1 MCAGGVLVADI
12 YKTLREYA
20 ETEYIIKKSK
30 FLSYSKP
37 VKTEQEAQEF
47 IAAIKQKHWDAT
59 HNVYAYCIR
68 EGNIKRYSDDGE
80 PQGTAGMPTLN
91 VLTQEDITDCVVV
104 VTRYFGGILLGGG
117 GLVRAY
123 SHSAKL
129 GVDAS
134 EIITLM
140 PWVKYTVLVDYTFYN
155 KMDSLIRDL
164 GGVVENSDFGENVTL
179 EFRIKEEV
187 TEKLFK
193 DCADLT
199 NGKVTPTECGTVIAE
214 G

>member
-47 IAAIKQKHWDAT
+47 IASIKQKHWDAT

-134 EIITLM
+134 GVITLM
-140 PWVKYTVLVDYTFYN
+140 PWVKYTVSVDYTFYN

-164 GGVVENSDFGENVTL
+164 GGVTENADFGENVTL
-179 EFRIKEEV
+179 EFRIKQEAA
-187 TEKLFK
+187 EKLFK

>member
-37 VKTEQEAQEF
+37 VETEQEAQEF
-47 IAAIKQKHWDAT
+47 IASIRQKHWDAT

-134 EIITLM
+134 GIITLM
-140 PWVKYTVLVDYTFYN
+140 PWIKYTVSVDYTFYN

-179 EFRIKEEV
+179 EFRIKQEA

-199 NGKVTPTECGTVIAE
+199 NGKVTPTECGTVIA
-214 G
+214 GG

>member
-1 MCAGGVLVADI
+1 MADI

-47 IAAIKQKHWDAT
+47 IASIKQKHWDAT

-68 EGNIKRYSDDGE
+68 EGNIKRFSDDGE

-91 VLTQEDITDCVVV
+91 VLTKEDITDCVVV

-134 EIITLM
+134 GVITLM
-140 PWVKYTVLVDYTFYN
+140 PWTKYTVSVDYTFYN
-155 KMDSLIRDL
+155 KMDSLIRDS
-164 GGVVENSDFGENVTL
+164 GGILENSDFGEIVTL

-187 TEKLFK
+187 KDKLFK

-199 NGKVTPTECGTVIAE
+199 NGKVTPEECGTVIAE

>member
-1 MCAGGVLVADI
+1 MSET
-12 YKTLREYA
+12 YKTLKKYA
-20 ETEYIIKKSK
+20 ETEYVIKKSK

-47 IAAIKQKHWDAT
+47 IASIKQKHWDAT
-59 HNVYAYCIR
+59 HNVYAYCIK
-68 EGNIKRYSDDGE
+68 EGNIKRFSDDGE

-91 VLTQEDITDCVVV
+91 VLEKENITDCAVV
-104 VTRYFGGILLGGG
+104 VTRYFGGVLLGGG

-134 EIITLM
+134 EIVTLM
-140 PWVKYTVLVDYTFYN
+140 PWTMYKASADYTFYN
-155 KMDSLIRDL
+155 KLESLIRDL
-164 GGVVENSDFGENVTL
+164 GGVIENADFSETVNL
-179 EFRIKEEV
+179 EFRLKAEMKN
-187 TEKLFK
+187 KLFK
-193 DCADLT
+193 ECADLT
-199 NGKVTPTECGTVIAE
+199 NGKVTPQECGAVIAE

>member
-1 MCAGGVLVADI
+1 MAEI

-47 IAAIKQKHWDAT
+47 IASIKQKHWDAT
-59 HNVYAYCIR
+59 HNVYAYCLR
-68 EGNIKRYSDDGE
+68 TGNIKRYSDDGE

-91 VLTQEDITDCVVV
+91 VLTQEEITDCVVV
-104 VTRYFGGILLGGG
+104 VTRYFGGVLLGGG

-134 EIITLM
+134 GVITLM
-140 PWVKYTVLVDYTFYN
+140 PWKIFKATVDYTFYN
-155 KMDSLIRDL
+155 KMDSLIRDT
-164 GGVVENSDFGENVTL
+164 GGVVISSDFGENVTL
-179 EFRIKEEV
+179 EFRIKDDV
-187 TEKLFK
+187 KDDLFK
-193 DCADLT
+193 NCADLT
-199 NGKVTPTECGTVIAE
+199 NGKVTPEECGEVIAE

>member
-1 MCAGGVLVADI
+1 MSEA
-12 YKTLREYA
+12 YKTLKEYA

-37 VKTEQEAQEF
+37 VETEQEAQEF
-47 IAAIKQKHWDAT
+47 IASIKQKHWDAT

-68 EGNIKRYSDDGE
+68 EGNIKRFSDDGE

-91 VLTQEDITDCVVV
+91 VLIKEDITDCVVV

-134 EIITLM
+134 KIVTLM
-140 PWVKYTVLVDYTFYN
+140 PWTVYKVSADYTFYN
-155 KMDSLIRDL
+155 KLDSLVRDL
-164 GGVVENSDFGENVTL
+164 GGVIENSDFGENVTL
-179 EFRIKEEV
+179 EFRLKKEMEN
-187 TEKLFK
+187 KLFK
-193 DCADLT
+193 ECADLT
-199 NGKVTPTECGTVIAE
+199 NGKITPVECGNVIAE

>member
-1 MCAGGVLVADI
+1 MADV

-20 ETEYIIKKSK
+20 ETEYVIKKSK
-30 FLSYSKP
+30 FISYSKP

-47 IAAIKQKHWDAT
+47 IASVKQKNWDAT
-59 HNVYAYCIR
+59 HNVFAYCIR

-134 EIITLM
+134 GVITLM
-140 PWVKYTVLVDYTFYN
+140 PWLKFNVAVDYTFYN
-155 KMDSLIRDL
+155 KMDSLIRDS
-164 GGVVENSDFGENVTL
+164 GGVVLNSDFGENVTL
-179 EFRIKEEV
+179 EFRIKESV
-187 TEKLFK
+187 KEKLFK

-199 NGKVTPTECGTVIAE
+199 NGKVILNECGTVIAE

>member
-1 MCAGGVLVADI
+1 MADI

-47 IAAIKQKHWDAT
+47 IASIKQKHWDAT

-68 EGNIKRYSDDGE
+68 EGNIKRFSDDGE

-91 VLTQEDITDCVVV
+91 VLTKEDITDCVVV

-134 EIITLM
+134 GVITLM
-140 PWVKYTVLVDYTFYN
+140 PWTKYTVSVDYTFYN
-155 KMDSLIRDL
+155 KMDSLIRDS
-164 GGVVENSDFGENVTL
+164 GGVLENSDFGEIVTL

-187 TEKLFK
+187 KDKLFK

-199 NGKVTPTECGTVIAE
+199 NGKVTPEECGTVIAE

>member
-1 MCAGGVLVADI
+1 MAEV
-12 YKTLREYA
+12 YKTLKEYA
-20 ETEYIIKKSK
+20 ETECIIKKSK

-47 IAAIKQKHWDAT
+47 IASIKQKHWDAT

-91 VLTQEDITDCVVV
+91 VLTQEEITDCVVV
-104 VTRYFGGILLGGG
+104 VTSYFGGILLGGG

-134 EIITLM
+134 KVITLM
-140 PWVKYTVLVDYTFYN
+140 PWVLYTVSADYTFYN
-155 KMDSLIRDL
+155 KLDSLIREL
-164 GGVVENSDFGENVTL
+164 GGVVETSDFGENVTL
-179 EFRIKEEV
+179 KFRLKREME
-187 TEKLFK
+187 EKLFK
-193 DCADLT
+193 NCADLT
-199 NGKVTPTECGTVIAE
+199 NGKITPNECGTVIAE

>member
-1 MCAGGVLVADI
+1 MAEV
-12 YKTLREYA
+12 YKTLKEYA

-30 FLSYSKP
+30 FLSYSMP

-47 IAAIKQKHWDAT
+47 IASIKQKHWDAT

-91 VLTQEDITDCVVV
+91 VLTQEEITDCVVV

-134 EIITLM
+134 KVITLM
-140 PWVKYTVLVDYTFYN
+140 PWILYTVSADYTFYN
-155 KMDSLIRDL
+155 KLDSLIREL
-164 GGVVENSDFGENVTL
+164 GGVVENADFGENVTL
-179 EFRIKEEV
+179 KFRLKKEME
-187 TEKLFK
+187 EKLFK
-193 DCADLT
+193 NCADLT
-199 NGKVTPTECGTVIAE
+199 NGKITPNECGTVIAE

>member
-1 MCAGGVLVADI
+1 MADV

-20 ETEYIIKKSK
+20 VTEYVIKKSK
-30 FLSYSKP
+30 FISYSKP

-47 IAAIKQKHWDAT
+47 ITSVKQKNWDAT
-59 HNVYAYCIR
+59 HNVFAYCIR

-134 EIITLM
+134 GVITLM
-140 PWVKYTVLVDYTFYN
+140 PWLKFNVAVDYTFYN
-155 KMDSLIRDL
+155 KMDSLIRDS
-164 GGVVENSDFGENVTL
+164 GGVVLNSDFGENVVL
-179 EFRIKEEV
+179 EFRIKETV
-187 TEKLFK
+187 KEKLFK

-199 NGKVTPTECGTVIAE
+199 NGKVILNECGTVIAE

>member
-1 MCAGGVLVADI
+1 MADI

-47 IAAIKQKHWDAT
+47 IASIKQKHWDAT

-134 EIITLM
+134 GIITLM
-140 PWVKYTVLVDYTFYN
+140 PWKIFTVSVDYTFYN
-155 KMDSLIRDL
+155 KMDTLIRDS
-164 GGVVENSDFGENVTL
+164 GGVVINSDFGENVTL
-179 EFRIKEEV
+179 EFRIKVEV
-187 TEKLFK
+187 KDDLFK
-193 DCADLT
+193 NCADLT
-199 NGKVTPTECGTVIAE
+199 NGKVTPKECGEVIAE